1 MLLAIVAII
10 NHMITDTEYNT
21 DVSGRLPA
29 LVKKLLQCFT
39 MTQISICK
47 KYNLTVAEAALVSAI
62 DPMRKV
68 CSTAL
73 EERQDLSKGRI
84 SRIME
89 SLKKK
94 GCLSKS
100 EHHDDRRLNIIE
112 LTDRGREIRRA
123 IIEEQAAQCRLVL
136 AHVSE
141 DKRAMIL
148 PALEQLV
155 AALEQYKREVGNTER
170 D

>member
-1 MLLAIVAII
+1 
-10 NHMITDTEYNT
+10 MITETEHSK
-21 DVSGRLPA
+21 DISSKLPA
-29 LVKKLLQCFT
+29 LVKKLLQCFS
-39 MTQISICK
+39 MTQTSICK
-47 KYNLTVAEAALVSAI
+47 KYNLTVAEAALISAM
-62 DPMRKV
+62 DPTRKV

-112 LTDRGREIRRA
+112 LTDRGREIRHA
-123 IIEEQAAQCRLVL
+123 IIAEQAAQCRQVL
-136 AHVSE
+136 AHVP
-141 DKRAMIL
+141 DGKRAMIL
-148 PALEQLV
+148 PAIEQLV
-155 AALEQYKREVGNTER
+155 VALEQYKREVGNTER
-170 D
+170 N

>member
-1 MLLAIVAII
+1 
-10 NHMITDTEYNT
+10 MITKKKHST
-21 DVSGRLPA
+21 DISSNLPS
-29 LVKKLLQCFT
+29 LVKKLSQCFT
-39 MTQISICK
+39 MNQLSICK
-47 KYNLTVAEAALVSAI
+47 KYNLTAAEAALISAM
-62 DPMRKV
+62 DPVRKM

-84 SRIME
+84 SRIIE

-100 EHHDDRRLNIIE
+100 EHHDDRCLNIIE
-112 LTDRGREIRRA
+112 LTDQGREIRRA
-123 IIEEQAAQCRLVL
+123 IMEEQAAQCRQVL
-136 AHVSE
+136 THIPE

-148 PALEQLV
+148 PAIEQLA
-155 AALEQYKREVGNTER
+155 AALERYKLEAGNIKR

>member
-1 MLLAIVAII
+1 
-10 NHMITDTEYNT
+10 MITKKENST
-21 DVSGRLPA
+21 DISNKLPG
-29 LVKKLLQCFT
+29 LVKKLSQCFT
-39 MTQISICK
+39 MTQISICR
-47 KYNLTVAEAALVSAI
+47 KYNLTVAEAALISVM
-62 DPMRKV
+62 DPVRKV

-94 GCLSKS
+94 GCLSKI

-123 IIEEQAAQCRLVL
+123 IIEEQAAQCRQVL
-136 AHVSE
+136 AHVPE

-148 PALEQLV
+148 PALELLV
-155 AALEQYKREVGNTER
+155 AALERHKQEVSNSES